1 MALEDVY
8 RKIGFLA
15 NTAGGGARAENAIA
29 VAAVPAAPAAVL
41 WDMDGTLVDSEEE
54 WARVSGN
61 VVRAHGGIWTDEDIV
76 AIRGADTIAHGRRM
90 MDAVRRGGG
99 EVDPWKMFAEV
110 LRAMADHMADAQL
123 IDGAGALLDAF
134 SAAGIPQ
141 ALVTATPGRPVEIFL
156 AGPGSRLEAAV
167 TGDDDVPG
175 KPNPAPYLLGAERLG
190 VAIEN
195 CLAFEDSGPGLAA
208 ARSAGAFTV
217 DVGEFPLVELAA
229 LL

>member
-175 KPNPAPYLLGAERLG
+175 KPNPAPYLLGAQRLG
-190 VAIEN
+190 VPIES

-208 ARSAGAFTV
+208 ARNAGAFTV

>member
-90 MDAVRRGGG
+90 MDAGPIGHL
-99 EVDPWKMFAEV
+99 V
-110 LRAMADHMADAQL
+110 LVL
-123 IDGAGALLDAF
+123 SGLFGL
-134 SAAGIPQ
+134 
-141 ALVTATPGRPVEIFL
+141 L
-156 AGPGSRLEAAV
+156 AGSNRV
-167 TGDDDVPG
+167 RT
-175 KPNPAPYLLGAERLG
+175 R
-190 VAIEN
+190 
-195 CLAFEDSGPGLAA
+195 FDS
-208 ARSAGAFTV
+208 S
-217 DVGEFPLVELAA
+217 
-229 LL
+229 

>member
-8 RKIGFLA
+8 KKIGFS
-15 NTAGGGARAENAIA
+15 GGAAGSANQAGSA
-29 VAAVPAAPAAVL
+29 TQAGSGAPAAVL

-61 VVRAHGGIWTDEDIV
+61 VVRSHGGIWTDEDV
-76 AIRGADTIAHGRRM
+76 LAIRGADTIAHGRRM
-90 MDAVRRGGG
+90 MAAVRRGGG

-110 LRAMADHMADAQL
+110 LRAMADHMADAEL
-123 IDGAGALLDAF
+123 IDGAAELLDAF

-175 KPNPAPYLLGAERLG
+175 KPNPAPYLLGAQRLG
-190 VAIEN
+190 VPIES

-217 DVGEFPLVELAA
+217 DVGEFPLAELAA